1 MCAYKPVDTPPP
13 TDGSHDLI
21 SSTVPNPRKG
31 GWEDLQG
38 FVCWFKEF
46 LADNTMLLQRL
57 TELSQAGAV
66 PVASQPLFSSSR
78 MREVSDP
85 LTWAFCFLA
94 FMAAKTEHEDT
105 HQLAAYGMIILQLVR
120 KHGGSGWL
128 LYDRQFR
135 LQQAAGAGLSWV
147 EINSSLLAAT
157 ALGQLSEKACRTC
170 SLCLSADHSR
180 EECALASLEHQRNP
194 PSLQPHRPPHPHRP
208 LRHSHP
214 YRSHN
219 ACYRFNSG
227 SCNSVNC
234 RFDHVCSGCYSP
246 GHIEAHCPN
255 HKGLPKGRLME
266 GKPRGPSPKQG
277 LATD

>member
-1 MCAYKPVDTPPP
+1 MVAPAPPP
-13 TDGSHDLI
+13 QTAPMILSPALAPIPGKVVEK
-21 SSTVPNPRKG
+21 TRKG
-31 GWEDLQG
+31 L
-38 FVCWFKEF
+38 FVDFKGF

-85 LTWAFCFLA
+85 LTWASCFLA

-147 EINSSLLAAT
+147 ETNSSLLAAT
-157 ALGQLSEKACRTC
+157 VLGQPSEKASRTC

-194 PSLQPHRPPHPHRP
+194 PSLQPHRPPHPHCP
-208 LRHSHP
+208 LRHSHQ

-219 ACYRFNSG
+219 TCYRFNSG